1 MWNTW
6 RSQVHRD
13 RKCCGGHQG
22 LGGEGIRSCCLAGIE
37 FPSYKM
43 KSSGDGWWHGC
54 PAMWMYLTLLTCA
67 LENGNA
73 LKMVN
78 FMLRVF
84 YYSKKYWREEKR
96 EKGERWLRSQLKQQR
111 RQGVE
116 IGAWRCDEK
125 LGHLTLLTNEP
136 HLNIRPQ
143 QRGKPVISMYR
154 NEIFYTFF
162 KLTGNCPFGGWLES
176 PVENSNA

>member
-1 MWNTW
+1 M
-6 RSQVHRD
+6 
-13 RKCCGGHQG
+13 
-22 LGGEGIRSCCLAGIE
+22 
-37 FPSYKM
+37 
-43 KSSGDGWWHGC
+43 
-54 PAMWMYLTLLTCA
+54 
-67 LENGNA
+67 
-73 LKMVN
+73 
-78 FMLRVF
+78 
-84 YYSKKYWREEKR
+84 
-96 EKGERWLRSQLKQQR
+96 KQQR

-162 KLTGNCPFGGWLES
+162 FSAEVSSFHSLEYDFLYIL
-176 PVENSNA
+176 EEAEL